1 MEGKETDL
9 EKRNRL
15 RKQLDDFHQWPSVFL
30 FKFILPNLPESL
42 ELLKSGFSDSAKMKE
57 RISKKGNYV
66 SVTIEE
72 LVSSAEIVFDRYE
85 TAGKVP
91 GIISL

>member
-1 MEGKETDL
+1 MKENETES
-9 EKRNRL
+9 EKRDRL
-15 RKQLDDFHQWPSVFL
+15 RKQLDDFHQWPSLFL

-42 ELLKSGFSDSAKMKE
+42 KLLKSGFGDSAKMKE
-57 RISKKGNYV
+57 RVSKKGNYI

-72 LVSSAEIVFDRYE
+72 QVSSADVVFDRYE
-85 TAGKVP
+85 KAGEIP